1 MFKYFIMDRFD
12 ELNDRLMNRDKFN
25 MDGNIKFD
33 IRSTPTRNTFP
44 FPIVEK
50 KIECKT
56 KFSNVT
62 KDYNKEIEIE
72 TNLMNRSYPLQH
84 GASQSVYVPS
94 STSDLYNVTMSIP
107 SYNPIQPYP
116 DLFQDHQYK
125 TTDNKFITNSY
136 VDDIFNNCS
145 RSQRNVEKQS
155 YTNENKKK

>member
-107 SYNPIQPYP
+107 STGVTSFSSCTGFHVPP
-116 DLFQDHQYK
+116 
-125 TTDNKFITNSY
+125 
-136 VDDIFNNCS
+136 DIFLNNAFPFWPANSLLKLYS
-145 RSQRNVEKQS
+145 RPAP
-155 YTNENKKK
+155 